1 MASEVSIDLIQLERQ
16 LHDLSVSIRKIDAQ
30 DSWLGVETASRE
42 LANNLRV
49 RNGPG
54 ISSIYASSDLNNSSF
69 CAADNHTILGKTELP
84 QTLTSL
90 LALAL
95 QGSHF
100 PVENRSAPVLEVLRA
115 GANLCMDHG

>member
-1 MASEVSIDLIQLERQ
+1 MASEVAIDLIQLERQ

-49 RNGPG
+49 RNGSG
-54 ISSIYASSDLNNSSF
+54 ISPIYTSSGLSNLSF
-69 CAADNHTILGKTELP
+69 STADNHTILGKTELP

-90 LALAL
+90 LASAL

-100 PVENRSAPVLEVLRA
+100 PAENRSAPVLEVLRA